1 MLQRGDG
8 YLLQTASVVA
18 MATHP
23 DKAAYA
29 VTKHAALAFSEWL
42 ALTYR
47 PRGIKVSCF
56 CPGPMLTPML
66 LSDGIPADHPVVQNA
81 ATPEEVAE
89 RLVRAIEA
97 EQFLIVDSTM
107 GPDSL
112 TAKGAD
118 YERWI
123 SDMTAVINS

>member
-1 MLQRGDG
+1 
-8 YLLQTASVVA
+8 

-29 VTKHAALAFSEWL
+29 VTKHAALALSEWL

-56 CPGPMLTPML
+56 CPGAMRTPML
-66 LSDGIPADHPVVQNA
+66 MADGIPTDHPAVQNA

-89 RLVRAIEA
+89 LLVLGIGA
-97 EQFLIVDSTM
+97 EQFLIVDSTV
-107 GPDSL
+107 GTDSL
-112 TAKGAD
+112 TAKGAN
-118 YERWI
+118 YEHWI
-123 SDMTAVINS
+123 SDIACVINS